1 MALDNVVGEILDSAN
16 KEADKLVQEAEKEKA
31 SILQQAEESIATKK
45 KAQQK
50 ELELALVRL
59 KQQEISSAE
68 LEAKR
73 IVLNAKKDALDE
85 AFRETLKEL
94 NSMPPSERA
103 KVYGKIISKA
113 AGVIKNP
120 KVFCPKGDASLIG
133 AAVGVRAVVEKDMEP
148 GLILESED
156 GTISLDYRFRTVLE
170 GVWEKEL
177 KNVSNIL
184 FG

>member
-1 MALDNVVGEILDSAN
+1 MALDNVVGEIRDSAE
-16 KEADKLVQEAEKEKA
+16 KEANALIQEAEKEKA
-31 SILQQAEESIATKK
+31 SILQQADESIAAKK

-50 ELELALVRL
+50 ELELSLVRL
-59 KQQEISSAE
+59 KQQELSSAE

-94 NSMPPSERA
+94 NSMPSSEKV
-103 KVYGKIISKA
+103 KVYAKIISKSSS
-113 AGVIKNP
+113 VIRNP
-120 KVFCPKGDASLIG
+120 KVYCPKGDASLLG

-156 GTISLDYRFRTVLE
+156 GTISLDYRFKTVLE

>member
-1 MALDNVVGEILDSAN
+1 MALDNVVGEILASAS
-16 KEADKLVQEAEKEKA
+16 KEAEKLVQDAEKEKA
-31 SILQQAEESIATKK
+31 SILQQADETIATKK
-45 KAQQK
+45 KAQAK

-94 NSMPPSERA
+94 NSMPSSEKA
-103 KVYGKIISKA
+103 KVYGKIIVKGKA
-113 AGVIKNP
+113 VINNP
-120 KVFCPKGDASLIG
+120 KVYCPKGDAALLG
-133 AAVGVRAVVEKDMEP
+133 AAVGVRAIVEKDMEP

-156 GTISLDYRFRTVLE
+156 GTISLDYRFKTVLE
-170 GVWEKEL
+170 GVWDKEL
-177 KNVSNIL
+177 KSVSNIL